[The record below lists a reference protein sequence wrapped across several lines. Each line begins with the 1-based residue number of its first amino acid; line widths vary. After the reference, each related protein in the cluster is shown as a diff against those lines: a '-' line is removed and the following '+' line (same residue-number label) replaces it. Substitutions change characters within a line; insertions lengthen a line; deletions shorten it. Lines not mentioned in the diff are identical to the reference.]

1 MMVVALLTMNLYTY
15 RKNTASVGY
24 SALDEI
30 NYRLHSNSPNAYNK
44 KNSFTLGSI
53 LTSGYNSLKEITSF
67 SALTGILIPG
77 ILVLAGVYFI
87 YQQFFPEIKQ
97 IVEVNYGY
105 LNQGNITP
113 VSDSYIVNNEFVS
126 NPSGLSDL
134 IQNALDQH
142 VLQDDTVSKNY
153 NGTFY
158 ITIPSLGINR
168 LPVQSNVESTTESVY
183 NQVLQTQLAHF
194 QGTGLP
200 ISNVKN
206 NIVVYGH
213 SAAPLYNPQRTDPYV
228 AFTFLPELKVGDS
241 IQIDIDGQT
250 FNYKMFKSKIVNP
263 TDTSIITGTQGK
275 RTLTLF
281 TCYPA
286 GNNSQRYV
294 AIAREV

>member
-1 MMVVALLTMNLYTY
+1 MMLIALLTMNLYSY
-15 RKNTASVGY
+15 RKNSVSVDH
-24 SALDEI
+24 SAFDEL
-30 NYRLHSNSPNAYNK
+30 NYRLYSNVPNASRK
-44 KNSFTLGSI
+44 SVTLGSI
-53 LTSGYNSLKEITSF
+53 LTSGYNSLKAFAST

-77 ILVLAGVYFI
+77 FLVVAGGFFI

-97 IVEVNYGY
+97 LVEVNSGY
-105 LNQGNITP
+105 LTQGNIAP
-113 VSDSYIVNNEFVS
+113 VAESYITSSEFIS
-126 NPSGLSDL
+126 NPSGLSQL
-134 IQNALDQH
+134 VQNALDMH
-142 VLQDDTVSKNY
+142 ILQDDQISKNF

-158 ITIPSLGINR
+158 ITIPSLGIDR
-168 LPVQSNVESTTESVY
+168 LPVQSNVESTTEEIY
-183 NQVLQTQLAHF
+183 NQVLQTKLAHF

-228 AFTFLPELKVGDS
+228 AFTFLPELKVGD
-241 IQIDIDGQT
+241 DIKIEIENQT
-250 FNYKMFKSKIVNP
+250 FNFKMYKSKIVNP
-263 TDTSIITGTQGK
+263 TDTSIITGQSGK

-294 AIAREV
+294 AVAREV